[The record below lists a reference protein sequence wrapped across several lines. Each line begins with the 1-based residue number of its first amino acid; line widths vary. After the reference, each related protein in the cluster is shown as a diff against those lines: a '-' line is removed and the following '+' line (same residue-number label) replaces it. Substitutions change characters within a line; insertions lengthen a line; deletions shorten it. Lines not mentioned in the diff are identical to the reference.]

1 MNGNSYFW
9 VMVFDIFVAAN
20 VWVHVPIAFSC
31 AEDVGFSDGG
41 FGGGDNDAEE
51 AQILPVPI
59 SVGPKL

>member
-1 MNGNSYFW
+1 METRTSGSW
-9 VMVFDIFVAAN
+9 SLIFLLQ
-20 VWVHVPIAFSC
+20 PMFGFMFLRAFSC